1 MVEIIIIIINS
12 IYTPLVLALNEIPM
26 LAVII
31 NNGYLMVSISEI
43 IATLAT
49 LFVFGYLLLFPLLL
63 VYWVILG
70 VKRRY

>member
-1 MVEIIIIIINS
+1 MVEIIEIIING

-49 LFVFGYLLLFPLLL
+49 LFVFGYMLLFPLIL

>member
-1 MVEIIIIIINS
+1 MVEIIEIIING
-12 IYTPLVLALNEIPM
+12 IYTPLVLALNEIPI